1 MAQGSNEWLKKI
13 YDESVAS
20 KVTFDAIL
28 VILEKLQF
36 DENGK
41 LKITST

>member
-13 YDESVAS
+13 YDESVSS
-20 KVTFDAIL
+20 KVTLDAIL

-41 LKITST
+41 LKTTST